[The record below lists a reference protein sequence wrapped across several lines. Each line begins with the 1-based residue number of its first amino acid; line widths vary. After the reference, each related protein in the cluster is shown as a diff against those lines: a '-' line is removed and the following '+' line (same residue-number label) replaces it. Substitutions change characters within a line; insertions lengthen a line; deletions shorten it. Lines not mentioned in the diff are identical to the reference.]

1 MPINFLR
8 LEGER
13 AKASVDEDSKKG
25 KMLGKRS
32 KGGEDEDEFEEEYTG
47 DTDKF
52 VIP

>member
-13 AKASVDEDSKKG
+13 AKAQIDEDSKK
-25 KMLGKRS
+25 KMLGKWS
-32 KGGEDEDEFEEEYTG
+32 KGGDDEEQFEEEYTG